1 MCVCVCVWVVSEEV
15 CEDKWMCEDGDKW
28 VWVWV
33 VSEEVCEDKWMCE
46 DGDKIYRR
54 KLISGYDVI
63 LQIPPEILEQKYIWR

>member
-1 MCVCVCVWVVSEEV
+1 MKVGTSVCVC
-15 CEDKWMCEDGDKW
+15 
-28 VWVWV
+28 VWV